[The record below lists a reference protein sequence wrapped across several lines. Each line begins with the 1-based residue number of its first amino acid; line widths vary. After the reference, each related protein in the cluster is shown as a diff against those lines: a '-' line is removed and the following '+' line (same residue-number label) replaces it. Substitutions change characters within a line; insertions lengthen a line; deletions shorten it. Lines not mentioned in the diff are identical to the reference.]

1 MKKILMVGVLLT
13 TLLFGGCTSNKKT
26 VDENMTS
33 KKKTDKFLGSIR

>member
-13 TLLFGGCTSNKKT
+13 TLLFSDCTSNKKT

-33 KKKTDKFLGSIR
+33 KD